1 MSVRNTINH
10 STIYPPIKTLQ
21 LVIIFLT
28 WEQSKGL
35 SDDTPLHRTRPR
47 PHREKWG
54 TPFWYRLRYKGSN
67 LASYA
72 KLNIFN
78 QRDWLLVLFF
88 IMAHSDL
95 KVPARKIILTLKIL
109 IYKQAIKIISGAKF
123 VNINTLMRKWLQTQ
137 TKTQK
142 LLLQL
147 PVCDLWCTQVKNIH
161 SNTLQTFLAMSWK
174 TNST

>member
-1 MSVRNTINH
+1 M
-10 STIYPPIKTLQ
+10 
-21 LVIIFLT
+21 
-28 WEQSKGL
+28 
-35 SDDTPLHRTRPR
+35 
-47 PHREKWG
+47 
-54 TPFWYRLRYKGSN
+54 
-67 LASYA
+67 
-72 KLNIFN
+72 
-78 QRDWLLVLFF
+78 LVLFF

-147 PVCDLWCTQVKNIH
+147 PVCDL
-161 SNTLQTFLAMSWK
+161 
-174 TNST
+174 